1 MQCEQ
6 LNLSVDNMEALSE
19 ALKCYSDEFAE
30 PLSKRI
36 DFKEYSK
43 KVLENGYAFIAKDC
57 EENIKGLVCGYANDL
72 KTKVAFESTF
82 VIDRALRGSGAAQIL
97 FEKQLEFCKSKGMDE
112 IIFTTNRKNIGA
124 ARFYQK
130 MNIPIDEAN
139 CTEKVIAYRKK
150 L

>member
-1 MQCEQ
+1 
-6 LNLSVDNMEALSE
+6 
-19 ALKCYSDEFAE
+19 
-30 PLSKRI
+30 
-36 DFKEYSK
+36 
-43 KVLENGYAFIAKDC
+43 
-57 EENIKGLVCGYANDL
+57 
-72 KTKVAFESTF
+72 
-82 VIDRALRGSGAAQIL
+82 
-97 FEKQLEFCKSKGMDE
+97 MDE